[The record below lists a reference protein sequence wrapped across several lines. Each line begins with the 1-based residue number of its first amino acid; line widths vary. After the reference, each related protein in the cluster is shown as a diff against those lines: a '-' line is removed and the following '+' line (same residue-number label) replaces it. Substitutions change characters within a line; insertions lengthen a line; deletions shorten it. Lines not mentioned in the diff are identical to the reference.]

1 MLVAIQT
8 LELRDCAWGTIIRD
22 DARTHCGLWQDLTRR
37 APESVRTPA
46 AALLARLPREWAL
59 SRSLLKHG
67 NSQRSSWTVITDRCN
82 DKKSAGLIVSR
93 IHIGSGRQAV
103 LAAQM
108 TDIRIGG
115 GVRRISVGLV
125 ADLASAILGAEVG
138 EASPV
143 QRQLRQLE
151 ETGVSLA
158 PQQSNL
164 AGGRDLAADEI
175 VWFSTEVADDQAA
188 AELANR
194 LLDLDGVLSAYVVP
208 PEGPP

>member
-1 MLVAIQT
+1 
-8 LELRDCAWGTIIRD
+8 
-22 DARTHCGLWQDLTRR
+22 
-37 APESVRTPA
+37 
-46 AALLARLPREWAL
+46 
-59 SRSLLKHG
+59 
-67 NSQRSSWTVITDRCN
+67 
-82 DKKSAGLIVSR
+82 
-93 IHIGSGRQAV
+93 
-103 LAAQM
+103 M
-108 TDIRIGG
+108 TGIRIGG
-115 GVRRISVGLV
+115 GLPRISVGLV

-151 ETGVSLA
+151 ETGVSLV

-164 AGGRDLAADEI
+164 AGGRALAGDEI

-188 AELANR
+188 AELAHR